1 MTITGPSWQDL
12 YEVAAA
18 QAGHFS
24 TVQAAESGFSAPLL
38 HKYLSNGR
46 IHRVRRGVYRL
57 VHFPAS
63 EEEGL
68 VVLWLWSERAGVF
81 SHGTALARHE
91 LSDLLPSEVEM
102 TVPAAWRRRRLRV
115 PEGLRLHY
123 ANLAEDERAW
133 HGPVPI
139 TTPARTVK
147 DCAAAGVSP
156 EFVEQAIAQ
165 GLDRGLFEA
174 DEVAVAAAVI
184 APKAQP

>member
-12 YEVAAA
+12 YAVAAA
-18 QAGHFS
+18 QAGHFT

-46 IHRVRRGVYRL
+46 IQRVRRSVYRL

-68 VVLWLWSERAGVF
+68 VVLWLWSDRVGVF

-102 TVPAAWRRRRLRV
+102 TVPAAWQRRRLRL
-115 PEGLRLHY
+115 PEGLRLHL
-123 ANLAEDERAW
+123 ADLAEDERAW

-139 TTPARTVK
+139 TTPARTLN

-156 EFVEQAIAQ
+156 EFIEQAIRQ
-165 GLDRGLFEA
+165 GLDRGLFDP
-174 DEVAVAAAVI
+174 DEVAPAANVI
-184 APKAQP
+184 SPAAQP

>member
-1 MTITGPSWQDL
+1 MTTTGPSWQDL

-18 QAGHFS
+18 QAGHF
-24 TVQAAESGFSAPLL
+24 TTAQAAESGFSSPLL
-38 HKYLSNGR
+38 HKYLRNGR

-68 VVLWLWSERAGVF
+68 VVLWLWSERLGVF
-81 SHGTALARHE
+81 SHATALARHE

-102 TVPAAWRRRRLRV
+102 TVPAAWRQRRLNV
-115 PEGLRLHY
+115 PDGLHLHF
-123 ANLAEDERAW
+123 ADLPDSERAW
-133 HGPVPI
+133 LGPVPI

-165 GLDRGLFEA
+165 GLDRGLFDAVE
-174 DEVAVAAAVI
+174 VAAAGN
-184 APKAQP
+184 AEASGSQP